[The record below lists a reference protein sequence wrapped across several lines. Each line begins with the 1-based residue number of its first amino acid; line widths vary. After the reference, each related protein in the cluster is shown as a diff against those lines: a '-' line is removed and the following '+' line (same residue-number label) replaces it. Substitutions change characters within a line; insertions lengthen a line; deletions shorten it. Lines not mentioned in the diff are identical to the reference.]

1 VIAHVQ
7 LHDFFIAVERS
18 ARPDLAGRPIL
29 IGGLNA
35 SRGLVAAAS
44 PEARERGVGAGMRVA
59 DALAAVP
66 DAACLPGGIERYLEV
81 SAQIDERL
89 RACTLAI
96 EWTAI
101 DEAWLQLD
109 GGRASRAPSRDASLD
124 NVRHA
129 LARDFGLSMAAGVG
143 STRAV
148 AAVASRLMQPAGML
162 IVLPGYEA
170 RLLAPVDIR
179 RLPGL
184 SDEQQTRLRAA
195 GVNSLGELAAL
206 DETLLH
212 ELIGRGGSV
221 LARHALGL
229 DDRPLAPAD
238 VPKGVARAALF
249 GSCGGSQARGAVVR
263 LAEQAGAALRRSGH
277 GARQIRL
284 RVGDAA
290 GERMRAQ
297 LVDPPASTE
306 REVVALAD
314 ALALRLLHP
323 GRDLFEAAV
332 FLTALTPVDPQL
344 QLNWK
349 TA

>member
-1 VIAHVQ
+1 MIAHVQ
-7 LHDFFIAVERS
+7 LHDFFSAVERA
-18 ARPDLAGRPIL
+18 ARPALAGRPIL
-29 IGGLNA
+29 IGGLSA
-35 SRGLVAAAS
+35 ARGLVAAAS
-44 PEARERGVGAGMRVA
+44 REAREHGVTTGMRVA
-59 DALAAVP
+59 DALRVVP
-66 DAACLPGGIERYLEV
+66 DAVCLPGGIERYLEV
-81 SAQIDERL
+81 SAQVDERL
-89 RACTLAI
+89 RVCARAI

-109 GGRASRAPSRDASLD
+109 AGPASRGASLD
-124 NVRHA
+124 DVRQA
-129 LARDFGLSMAAGVG
+129 LMRDGLPTAAGVG

-184 SDEQQTRLRAA
+184 SDEQQHRLRAA

-206 DETLLH
+206 DEALLH
-212 ELIGRGGSV
+212 QLVGRGGSV

-229 DDRPLAPAD
+229 DDRPLSAAG
-238 VPKGVARAALF
+238 VPKGVARAAIF
-249 GSCGGSQARGAVVR
+249 GSCGGSQARGAVGR

-284 RVGDAA
+284 RVRDAA
-290 GERMRAQ
+290 GERMRTQ
-297 LVDPPASTE
+297 LVDPPAAAE
-306 REVVALAD
+306 PEVMALAD
-314 ALALRLLHP
+314 ALALRMLHP
-323 GRDLFEAAV
+323 GRELYEAAV
-332 FLTALTPVDPQL
+332 FLTALTPVDSQL
-344 QLNWK
+344 ELNWK

>member
-1 VIAHVQ
+1 MIAHVQ
-7 LHDFFIAVERS
+7 LHDFFIAVERA
-18 ARPDLAGRPIL
+18 ARPDLAARPIL
-29 IGGLNA
+29 IGGLNTA
-35 SRGLVAAAS
+35 RGLVAAAS
-44 PEARERGVGAGMRVA
+44 FEAREHGVATGMRVA

-66 DAACLPGGIERYLEV
+66 DAVRLPGSIERYLEV

-89 RACTLAI
+89 RACTRAI

-101 DEAWLQLD
+101 DEAWLRID
-109 GGRASRAPSRDASLD
+109 ATGASRAPSLD
-124 NVRHA
+124 DVRRE
-129 LARDFGLSMAAGVG
+129 LAREFGLATAAGVG

-148 AAVASRLMQPAGML
+148 AAVASRLMHPAGML

-184 SDEQQTRLRAA
+184 SDEQQARLRAG

-206 DETLLH
+206 DEALLH
-212 ELIGRGGSV
+212 QLIGRGGSV

-249 GSCGGSQARGAVVR
+249 GSCGGSQARGAVAR

-284 RVGDAA
+284 RVRDAA

-297 LVDPPASTE
+297 PVDPPAATE

-323 GRDLFEAAV
+323 GRELFEAAV
-332 FLTALTPVDPQL
+332 FLTALTRVDPQL
-344 QLNWK
+344 ELNWK

>member
-1 VIAHVQ
+1 MIAHVQ
-7 LHDFFIAVERS
+7 LHDFFIAVERA

-29 IGGLNA
+29 VGGLHA
-35 SRGLVAAAS
+35 ARGLVAAAS
-44 PEARERGVGAGMRVA
+44 REARDRGVATGMRVA
-59 DALAAVP
+59 DAIAAVP
-66 DAACLPGGIERYLEV
+66 DAVCLPGGIERYLEV
-81 SAQIDERL
+81 SAQVDERL
-89 RACTLAI
+89 RACASGI
-96 EWTAI
+96 EWAAI
-101 DEAWLQLD
+101 DEAWLRLD
-109 GGRASRAPSRDASLD
+109 PARAAGGPSLD
-124 NVRHA
+124 DVRRE
-129 LARDFGLSMAAGVG
+129 LARDFGLTAAAGVG
-143 STRAV
+143 ATRAV

-184 SDEQQTRLRAA
+184 SEEQQARLRAA

-212 ELIGRGGSV
+212 QLIGRGGSV

-229 DDRPLAPAD
+229 DDRPIAPAE
-238 VPKGVARAALF
+238 VPKGIARAAIF
-249 GSCGGSQARGAVVR
+249 GSCGGSQARGAVAR

-284 RVGDAA
+284 RVRDAA

-297 LVDPPASTE
+297 LVDPPAATA
-306 REVVALAD
+306 REIESLAD
-314 ALALRLLHP
+314 TLALRLLHP

-332 FLTALTPVDPQL
+332 FLTALTPLDSQL
-344 QLNWK
+344 ELNWK
-349 TA
+349 SA

>member
-7 LHDFFIAVERS
+7 LHDFFIAVERA
-18 ARPDLAGRPIL
+18 ARPDLAGRPVL
-29 IGGLNA
+29 IGGLDA

-44 PEARERGVGAGMRVA
+44 AEARARGVTTGMRVA
-59 DALAAVP
+59 DAVAAVP
-66 DAACLPGGIERYLEV
+66 DAVCLPGGIERYLEV

-89 RACTLAI
+89 RACTRAI

-109 GGRASRAPSRDASLD
+109 AGRAASAPSLD
-124 NVRHA
+124 DLRRE

-184 SDEQQTRLRAA
+184 SDAQQARLRAA
-195 GVNSLGELAAL
+195 GVDSLGELAAL
-206 DETLLH
+206 DEALLH
-212 ELIGRGGSV
+212 QLIGRGGSV

-238 VPKGVARAALF
+238 VPKGVARAAIF
-249 GSCGGSQARGAVVR
+249 GSCGGSQARGAVAR
-263 LAEQAGAALRRSGH
+263 LAEQAGAALRRSGR

-284 RVGDAA
+284 RVRDAA

-297 LVDPPASTE
+297 RVDPPASTE

-332 FLTALTPVDPQL
+332 FLTALAPVDPQL
-344 QLNWK
+344 ELNWK
-349 TA
+349 SA